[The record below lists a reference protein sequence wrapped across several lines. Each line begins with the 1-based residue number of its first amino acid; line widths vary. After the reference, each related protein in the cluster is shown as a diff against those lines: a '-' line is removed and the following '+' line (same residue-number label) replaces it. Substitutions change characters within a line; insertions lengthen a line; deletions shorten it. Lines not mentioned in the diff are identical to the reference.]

1 MGGLSFLIG
10 HGAPGLRT
18 RPVTS
23 APAMTDAWRSLQR
36 AQMLAESRQPVA
48 ALAAWR
54 RAYELSADPTLLL
67 EIGRLERDL
76 GNDARAT
83 YAFEEFL
90 ARGPERVPAS
100 RRQFAVRQLQE
111 AAVRTARLHVQTN
124 VLGALVELEPERGV
138 ASSNGFVVSV
148 LLDAGERR
156 LSFAKP
162 GYESRSL
169 VVTLEP
175 GEVRSLRVD
184 LDKAAGGRSETGSS
198 KPRWT
203 RLDSPATRNAG
214 GRAGPDWLSQATPT
228 RASSAN

>member
-1 MGGLSFLIG
+1 VGLIGGVSLLIG
-10 HGAPGLRT
+10 HSAPLLRAPPL
-18 RPVTS
+18 RS
-23 APAMTDAWRSLQR
+23 APAMTEAWASSQR
-36 AQMLAESRQPVA
+36 AQTLAESRHPAA

-76 GNDARAT
+76 GHDARAT
-83 YAFEEFL
+83 HAFEELL
-90 ARGPERVPAS
+90 ARGPQRVPAS
-100 RRQFAVRQLQE
+100 RLQFAARQLQE
-111 AAVRTARLHVQTN
+111 AAARTARLNVQAN

-138 ASSNGFVVSV
+138 ASSNGFVVSL

-162 GYESRSL
+162 GYETRSL

-203 RLDSPATRNAG
+203 RLDSRVGVEAA
-214 GRAGPDWLSQATPT
+214 L
-228 RASSAN
+228 